1 MTENIMPANLLIESG
16 SPEETE
22 RIGYGLGQ
30 SSSPGDVIALYGE
43 LGSGK
48 TCLVKGVAR
57 GLNITTQVKSPSY
70 SIINEYPGV
79 IPLVHID
86 FYRLEKPAEIEDLG
100 WLEYLDT
107 GAVVVIEWAERA
119 KNMLPSRRIDVY
131 FEILNKTARRLEII
145 AVDNPGN

>member
-1 MTENIMPANLLIESG
+1 MTKITVPPNLLIESG
-16 SPEETE
+16 SPGETE
-22 RIGYGLGQ
+22 RIGYGLGK
-30 SSSPGDVIALYGE
+30 SSHPGDVVALYGE

-48 TCLVKGVAR
+48 TCFVKGIAL
-57 GLNITTQVKSPSY
+57 GLNITANVKSPSF

-86 FYRLEKPAEIEDLG
+86 FYRLKIPSEIEDLG

-119 KNMLPSRRIDVY
+119 KNMLPLRRM
-131 FEILNKTARRLEII
+131 
-145 AVDNPGN
+145 